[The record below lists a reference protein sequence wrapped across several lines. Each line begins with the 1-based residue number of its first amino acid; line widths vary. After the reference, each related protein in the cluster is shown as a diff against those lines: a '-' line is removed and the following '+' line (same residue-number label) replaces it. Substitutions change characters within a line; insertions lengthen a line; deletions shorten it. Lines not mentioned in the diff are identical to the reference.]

1 MITELPIIVFR
12 RNRNLQDILSKK
24 PIVNN
29 RKELCQSIDQILIVI
44 RSHPKNLCCTQVQ
57 SKNTFRSTVTHKA
70 FKICIKLNCE
80 SKYLVLLM
88 ECVFCN
94 KQDTGKSETTFNLS
108 LNNHW
113 KDVNRHKSLQD
124 EQHFRLPGHK
134 FIKHSQFII
143 IEQLNETN
151 IE

>member
-1 MITELPIIVFR
+1 MVTELPIIVFR

-29 RKELCQSIDQILIVI
+29 RKELCQSIDQNCYSKPSKKSMLHTSAIK
-44 RSHPKNLCCTQVQ
+44 KNLQKY
-57 SKNTFRSTVTHKA
+57 SHKA

-108 LNNHW
+108 LNHHW
-113 KDVNRHKSLQD
+113 KDVNRHNSLQD
-124 EQHFRLPGHK
+124 DQHFRLPGHK
-134 FIKHSQFII
+134 FNKHSQFII

-151 IE
+151 ID